1 MPQVAA
7 GAVLSGVFAG
17 SSLAT
22 LTIGFSL
29 SAFAG
34 SLILGGLSYALTPK
48 PKKSSNIGQGPQP
61 GTVAVRQSDLTHT
74 YVYGHTRVVRGYAHM
89 ASTNSNRDL
98 HLILMLC
105 QGELRAINEIWVDD
119 YCIPPDW
126 IDANG
131 NVTQGRYANYMKI
144 YKHLGSVD
152 QLADEQAVLNMPE
165 WTTAHR
171 LQGIAYIYVIMIKNQ
186 DVYPTGVPNLT
197 AIVEGPTEYDPR
209 TDAQIWTTNL
219 AIHAYDYITRA
230 EAYATDTQDTDMA
243 NVSAQANICDEIV
256 TVELQDFSVLAIN
269 TSTNIISLSGD
280 LLTLEFGDQVQVSSD
295 GSLPSGLSAATNYY
309 VIPYQIKTSPRLLL
323 AATLDDAM
331 NKVAIDITSAG
342 SGNIKITKNGE
353 PRYHGSGVIDSAT
366 PLNENLNNLVTCM
379 AGRAINIAGAWTLLA
394 GAWRTP
400 VVDLGINDMR
410 GTGFAVKNC
419 LSMSDSYNVVKG
431 LFSGPSTLYQDS
443 DYPSAQY
450 NAFIS
455 KDLGIISTKEVNL
468 PFSTRP
474 TTAQRIAKIELF
486 RGRQEIAL
494 SCDFSTKAMQV
505 QPGDNVTLTVAR
517 LGWIE
522 KECEV
527 TAMSLDCT
535 QNGMICKLTLR
546 ETAQEIFDW
555 TSGEAIYFDPAPNTN
570 LPNPF
575 EVQVPGGVR
584 YDSRF
589 VETRDGD
596 LFYTLQLSWAEHPN
610 AFVREY
616 GDYQVRFRLY
626 NETQGPEDNW
636 LPGFFVDG
644 SLTQSDIT
652 GASVGTRYDL
662 QIRARNNL
670 GVRSGWA
677 TISGAIV
684 GSSGGVTVTDDWELV
699 TDSIS
704 VYKDWGSVADAPTSS
719 EDWGYVV

>member
-1 MPQVAA
+1 MPQVVA
-7 GAVLSGVFAG
+7 GAALAGVFAG

-22 LTIGFSL
+22 LSIGFSL

-48 PKKSSNIGQGPQP
+48 PKNSSSIGQGPQP
-61 GTVAVRQSDLTHT
+61 GTVAVRQSDLTRT
-74 YVYGHTRVVRGYAHM
+74 YLYGHTRVVRGYAHM
-89 ASTNSNRDL
+89 ASTNNNRDL

-105 QGELRAINEIWVDD
+105 EGEVRAINEIWVDD

-126 IDANG
+126 IDSNG
-131 NVTQGRYANYMKI
+131 NVTQGRYAGYLKI
-144 YKHLGSVD
+144 YKHLGAVD

-165 WTTAHR
+165 WTADHR
-171 LQGIAYIYVIMIKNQ
+171 LQGIAYIYAVMIKNQ

-197 AIVEGPTEYDPR
+197 AIVEGPTMYDPR
-209 TDAQIWTTNL
+209 TEAQTWTTNL

-230 EAYATDTQDTDMA
+230 EAYSSDIQDTDTV
-243 NVSAQANICDEIV
+243 NVGAQANICDEIV
-256 TVELQDFSVLAIN
+256 TVEAENFDVTAID
-269 TSTNIISLSGD
+269 TSTNIITLEGD
-280 LLTLEFGDQVQVSSD
+280 LLTLQFGDQVQISSD
-295 GSLPSGLSAATNYY
+295 GSVPSGLSAATNYY
-309 VIPYQIKTSPRLLL
+309 VIPYQIKTTPRIML
-323 AATLDDAM
+323 AETLDDAM
-331 NKVAIDITSAG
+331 GKVAIDITSAG
-342 SGNIKITKNGE
+342 SGAIVITKNGE
-353 PRYHGSGVIDSAT
+353 PRYHGSGVIDSANQ
-366 PLNENLNNLVTCM
+366 LNENLNNLVTCM

-400 VVDLGINDMR
+400 VVDLGIDDMR

-431 LFSGPSTLYQDS
+431 LFSGPGTLYQDS

-450 NAFIS
+450 NEFIS
-455 KDLGIISTKEVNL
+455 QDLGVIATKEVNL

-474 TTAQRIAKIELF
+474 NTAQRIAKIELF

-494 SCDFSTKAMQV
+494 TCDFSTKAMQV

-517 LGWIE
+517 LGWDE
-522 KECEV
+522 KEFEV

-535 QNGMICKLTLR
+535 PNGLINKLTLR

-555 TSGEAIYFDPAPNTN
+555 TSGEAIHFDPAPNTN

-575 EVQVPGGVR
+575 EVQVPGGLR
-584 YDSRF
+584 YDSRY

-596 LFYTLQLSWAEHPN
+596 LFYTLQLSWNEHPD

-626 NETQGPEDNW
+626 DDTNGPEDNW

-652 GASVGTRYDL
+652 SASVGTRYDL

-670 GVRSGWA
+670 GVRSGWS
-677 TISGAIV
+677 TIYGAIV
-684 GSSGGVTVTDDWELV
+684 GSSGGVTVSDDWELV
-699 TDSIS
+699 TDTIS
-704 VYKDWGSVADAPTSS
+704 VYKDWGSVADSPTST
-719 EDWGYVV
+719 EDFGYVV